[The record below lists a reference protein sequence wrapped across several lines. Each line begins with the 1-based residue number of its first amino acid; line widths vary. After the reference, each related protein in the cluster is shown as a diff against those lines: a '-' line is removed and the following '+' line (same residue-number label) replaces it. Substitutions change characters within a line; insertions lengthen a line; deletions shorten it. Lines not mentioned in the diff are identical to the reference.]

1 MYSDKTEHGVT
12 MSIVVTRYLNYIEEL
27 YQLIENNIDKI
38 QVDGKQLKIRCKYKK
53 YKVEHGAEIK
63 ASII

>member
-38 QVDGKQLKIRCKYKK
+38 QVDGKT
-53 YKVEHGAEIK
+53 A
-63 ASII
+63 